1 MKFEILKENI
11 KKAVAIC
18 ERITRKTAALPV
30 LQNILIKTN
39 GNFLELTTTNLELSV
54 QWKILA
60 KITKQGA
67 LLLPATFLSNVLGF
81 INSDKIQAQE
91 ENKNL
96 VLISDNQE
104 MQIQGQ
110 DPEEFPLIP
119 KMEKEFVWQVSG
131 VKLMEG
137 LSQVVEQAAF
147 SSIRPEIS
155 GVFFVFQKNKLKIVA
170 TDSFRLSEKTIFL
183 EKAGEKDFS
192 FICPQQTCRELI
204 AILSQEKSSLEISA
218 NNNQICFEIS
228 GAQPEQAKCL
238 MQSRLIAGE
247 YPKYQDIIPKQ
258 YIVKIQ
264 ANKEDLISQL
274 KKAGLFA
281 GKSLDVSLNVFV
293 KEGRIK
299 FFSQSADIGKNESY
313 LACKAE
319 GEDQESV
326 FNYKFLLDGLNN
338 ARGSEVSLE
347 MNSSDGPAC
356 LRPIGD
362 DSYFYILMPIKQ

>member
-1 MKFEILKENI
+1 MKFEVLKENL

-18 ERITRKTAALPV
+18 ERITRKTVALPV

-39 GNFLELTTTNLELSV
+39 GSFLELTTTNLELSI

-67 LLLPATFLSNVLGF
+67 LLLPATFLSNILGL
-81 INSDKIQAQE
+81 INSEKIQAQE

-119 KMEKEFVWQVSG
+119 KMEKEFVWQING

-183 EKAGEKDFS
+183 EKSGEKDLS

-204 AILSQEKSSLEISA
+204 AILSQEKGEVEVSA
-218 NNNQICFEIS
+218 NNNQVCFEVLGS
-228 GAQPEQAKCL
+228 QPEQAKCL
-238 MQSRLIAGE
+238 MQSRLIVGE

-258 YIVKIQ
+258 YMVKIQ
-264 ANKEDLISQL
+264 TNKDDMASQL

-281 GKSLDVSLNVFV
+281 GKSLDVNLSVYV
-293 KEGRIK
+293 KDGRVK

-319 GEDQESV
+319 GVDQESV

-338 ARGSEVSLE
+338 IKSSEALLE
-347 MNSSDGPAC
+347 MNGSDGPAC

>member
-1 MKFEILKENI
+1 MKFEILKENF
-11 KKAVAIC
+11 KKAVSVC
-18 ERITRKTAALPV
+18 ERITRKTVALPV
-30 LQNILIKTN
+30 LQNVLIKAN
-39 GNFLELTTTNLELSV
+39 GNFLELTTTNLEMSI
-54 QWKILA
+54 QWKVLA

-67 LLLPATFLSNVLGF
+67 LLLPATFLSNILSLTG
-81 INSDKIQAQE
+81 SDKIQAQE

-96 VLISDNQE
+96 VLVSDNQE

-110 DPEEFPLIP
+110 DPEEFPLVP
-119 KMEKEFVWQVSG
+119 KMEKEFTWQVSG
-131 VKLMEG
+131 IKLMEG

-155 GVFFVFQKNKLKIVA
+155 GIFFLFQKNKLKIVA
-170 TDSFRLSEKTIFL
+170 TDSFRLSEKSIFL

-204 AILSQEKSSLEISA
+204 AILSQEKGNLEIAA
-218 NNNQICFEIS
+218 NNNQVCFEIS
-228 GAQPEQAKCL
+228 GAQPEQAKCFI
-238 MQSRLIAGE
+238 QSRLIVGE
-247 YPKYQDIIPKQ
+247 YPRYQDIIPKQ

-264 ANKEDLISQL
+264 TNKEDLASQL

-281 GKSLDVSLNVFV
+281 GKSFDVKLNIYAND
-293 KEGRIK
+293 GRVK

-313 LACKAE
+313 LACKIE
-319 GEDQESV
+319 GKEQESV
-326 FNYKFLLDGLNN
+326 FNYKFLLDGLSNIKS
-338 ARGSEVSLE
+338 SEVSLE

-356 LRPIGD
+356 LKPIGD